1 MEKWKEYI
9 LDDFIEFNP
18 AISLKK
24 GTVATKI
31 TMDKIIPNCRQVLA
45 NEKAPYDGGMKFQN
59 HDTIMARIT
68 PCLENGK
75 CAYISELKDGEVAFG
90 STEYFVLRAREGVSD
105 PLFVYYLAISPEIKN
120 VTIQSMTGTSGR
132 QRAQIDV
139 VKNYVKKLPCLELQR
154 RIAAIL
160 SSLDDKI
167 EVNRRINDNLEQ
179 QAQALFRS
187 WFVDFEPFGGDD
199 TTVEEYL
206 TPKRGKNL
214 LTKDAAGGDVP
225 VVAGGLEPSCYHNVA
240 NTKAPVI
247 TISASG
253 ANAGFVNLWNCPVWS
268 ADSSYIDNSITPYVY
283 FWYNLLKYR
292 QKEIFDSQTG
302 SAQPHIYPQHISA
315 IHIPA
320 LNMEKV
326 ARFNDCVKSL
336 YLTIGEKQTENLR
349 LSETRDTLLPK
360 LMSGEI
366 SVK

>member
-1 MEKWKEYI
+1 MEQWKEYI

-187 WFVDFEPFGGDD
+187 WFVDFEPFGG
-199 TTVEEYL
+199 TM
-206 TPKRGKNL
+206 PKDWRMGNL
-214 LTKDAAGGDVP
+214 LDV
-225 VVAGGLEPSCYHNVA
+225 AELY
-240 NTKAPVI
+240 
-247 TISASG
+247 
-253 ANAGFVNLWNCPVWS
+253 
-268 ADSSYIDNSITPYVY
+268 DSKRKPLSSME
-283 FWYNLLKYR
+283 R
-292 QKEIFDSQTG
+292 EMMQK
-302 SAQPHIYPQHISA
+302 IYPYNGFRRNINSA
-315 IHIPA
+315 
-320 LNMEKV
+320 
-326 ARFNDCVKSL
+326 
-336 YLTIGEKQTENLR
+336 Y
-349 LSETRDTLLPK
+349 
-360 LMSGEI
+360 
-366 SVK
+366 